1 MTLHDPRPLPVRRT
15 ALPGLAVTL
24 LAGPLLAVT
33 AAPVASAQ
41 IEAGRS
47 DDAAERART
56 ELYDSLRE
64 TPRETPESRVATVVK
79 PTVVYVETE
88 HVQAV
93 RTFFGLQRQVKRGSG
108 SGVVIHPT
116 GFIVTNYHVVEGAR
130 QIRVSF
136 DGDPQPYAA
145 QLMSFVREEDL
156 ALLRIVPP
164 TPTPRRRPTR
174 DSDGG
179 LQEDPDWR
187 FPTVRMGTSADLMPG
202 ERVVA
207 IGSPHGQ
214 TYTVSKG
221 IISGLHRDVP
231 IPGRGLFFQGLIQ
244 TDASIN
250 PGNSGG
256 PLLNIHGEL
265 IGINTVMDSQAE
277 NIGFAIPVD
286 RVRQVLTDILFPR
299 ANRVWLGFEVEP
311 QGEALIV
318 SDVWQD
324 GPAAGAGICQGD
336 RVVSIDGRP
345 VRDAESLLLAKLQV
359 DPGKVVRV
367 GIERPDDGAVETTL
381 RSWDELNGT
390 FFEDIGMSVAEVQ
403 IDRSRY
409 LMVDQVRPGS
419 AAADLGVAP
428 GDVIPA
434 ARPRTFRRSAPVR
447 LSDKASLRML
457 LDRVPK
463 GTEIEI
469 DAYRDMNGD
478 SIYQRDELLK
488 GVLVR

>member
-1 MTLHDPRPLPVRRT
+1 MTQHDPRPLPGLAATLLAV
-15 ALPGLAVTL
+15 LAVTT
-24 LAGPLLAVT
+24 PS
-33 AAPVASAQ
+33 AAAQ
-41 IEAGRS
+41 IEAGRA
-47 DDAAERART
+47 DDEAERART

-64 TPRETPESRVATVVK
+64 TPRETPEARVATVVK
-79 PTVVYVETE
+79 PSVVYVETE

-93 RTFFGLQRQVKRGSG
+93 RTFFGLQRKIARGSG

-164 TPTPRRRPTR
+164 TRTPRARPARGT
-174 DSDGG
+174 SDGG
-179 LQEDPDWR
+179 LREGSEWR

-231 IPGRGLFFQGLIQ
+231 IPGRGLYFQGLIQ

-286 RVRQVLTDILFPR
+286 RVRQVLTDILFPK

-311 QGEALIV
+311 QGDGLVV

-324 GPAAGAGICQGD
+324 GPAAGAGICSGD
-336 RVVSIDGRP
+336 RIVSIDGRP
-345 VRDAESLLLAKLQV
+345 VRDAESFLLAKLQV

-367 GIERPDDGAVETTL
+367 ALERAGDDLVETTL
-381 RSWDELNGT
+381 RSWDELNGA
-390 FFEDIGMSVAEVQ
+390 FFEEIGMSVAEVQ

-419 AAADLGVAP
+419 PAADLGVAS

-434 ARPRTFRRSAPVR
+434 VRPRTFRRSTPVR
-447 LSDKASLRML
+447 LSDKATLRML